1 MLVVFGQFS
10 TRKRM
15 PYKQSVGF
23 FGINWYK
30 TKSQGIKWAQEKCCK
45 DKRLT
50 LIKLESILCFTIGLD
65 FEACLF
71 HSACWRVDN
80 PLKPEQVTVIENSSR
95 SIEGRVLETGI
106 NISIKNLPTVFES
119 LVFRTEWLIP
129 NTLTARTDWRR
140 EDNNIYGCYE
150 QHYLS
155 LYMYTTSAA
164 CRHRQEALVIQ
175 RFLPLDNIHVSS
187 CLFRIICGLRW
198 GMSKKK
204 GMRAASTN
212 GIHSRVLFTPD
223 RDEYQNSPLFNWK
236 GFDTDHSISLSLE
249 RSITLFCS
257 NTITVLSM

>member
-1 MLVVFGQFS
+1 MINTQIINWSRYWKKKHWWWFSQFS

-15 PYKQSVGF
+15 PYKPSVGF

-30 TKSQGIKWAQEKCCK
+30 TKSQGIKWAQEKCWK

-119 LVFRTEWLIP
+119 LVFRTDPEYSHGTNWL
-129 NTLTARTDWRR
+129 T
-140 EDNNIYGCYE
+140 
-150 QHYLS
+150 
-155 LYMYTTSAA
+155 
-164 CRHRQEALVIQ
+164 
-175 RFLPLDNIHVSS
+175 
-187 CLFRIICGLRW
+187 
-198 GMSKKK
+198 
-204 GMRAASTN
+204 
-212 GIHSRVLFTPD
+212 
-223 RDEYQNSPLFNWK
+223 
-236 GFDTDHSISLSLE
+236 E
-249 RSITLFCS
+249 RGQ
-257 NTITVLSM
+257 